1 MVICQIYFPPFC
13 WKNERKKGNHNMKP
27 NTKEAPNASKGSD
40 SLGNKLLT
48 CIAQRG
54 IKGLTKHAGL
64 SCYTLPHWDTWRG
77 PGRQAIKEDWC
88 LAGLPGLVLLFFQCH
103 HDLCWAQ
110 HCLCQTTCSVRDPTS
125 SKQVASISPGMLA
138 TLGFA
143 LNLGWYYS
151 KINITVK
158 TKEHQTHFSNGKT
171 QVEA

>member
-13 WKNERKKGNHNMKP
+13 WKNERKKGNRNMKP

-48 CIAQRG
+48 CIAQMG

-64 SCYTLPHWDTWRG
+64 SCYTLPHWDICMG
-77 PGRQAIKEDWC
+77 PGGQAIKEDWC
-88 LAGLPGLVLLFFQCH
+88 LAGLPGSVPLFFQCH

-125 SKQVASISPGMLA
+125 SKQVASISPGMPA

-143 LNLGWYYS
+143 LESGVVL
-151 KINITVK
+151 
-158 TKEHQTHFSNGKT
+158 F
-171 QVEA
+171 